1 MSTRTADRSTSD
13 LRGADLRHPH
23 VDRDLLRRRLLHQR
37 HELEAQM
44 RQASRELHRL
54 RTTSDVSDPDVQ
66 PALMGALRSLDRA
79 EREAIEVSF
88 ALARL
93 DVMPA
98 DRPSVPTGR

>member
-1 MSTRTADRSTSD
+1 MSLRTADRRPSGLRLAD
-13 LRGADLRHPH
+13 LREADLRHPEL
-23 VDRDLLRRRLLHQR
+23 DRDLLRHRLLHQR

-79 EREAIEVSF
+79 EREATEVSF

-93 DVMPA
+93 DA
-98 DRPSVPTGR
+98 ER

>member
-1 MSTRTADRSTSD
+1 MSTRISERRPADRRPSELRPLDPRPTDLESD
-13 LRGADLRHPH
+13 D
-23 VDRDLLRRRLLHQR
+23 LRRRLLRQR

-44 RQASRELHRL
+44 RRASRELHRL

-93 DVMPA
+93 DTH
-98 DRPSVPTGR
+98 R

>member
-1 MSTRTADRSTSD
+1 MSTRTADRPTSD
-13 LRGADLRHPH
+13 LQRTDLREADLRHPH
-23 VDRDLLRRRLLHQR
+23 VDRDTLRRRLLHQR

-54 RTTSDVSDPDVQ
+54 RATFDVSDPDVQ

-93 DVMPA
+93 DTH
-98 DRPSVPTGR
+98 R